1 MDLKE
6 LTTFRTIIEEG
17 SFSKAA
23 TKLNYAQSTVT
34 NQVQRLEKELGIK
47 LFKRGWDAVLT
58 ASGKIYAEEV
68 DALIQHWNYV
78 LEQAKSLEKE
88 EIGTLNIGVVETL
101 TASILPAVLQK
112 FREHKPNITCN
123 FIIGNTDSLSK
134 ELMNNSLDFAI
145 CGEPHAIS
153 TLHFEPINIEQIS
166 FIVSKNHPFAEKS
179 DLSLEDLFEY
189 PLIVGGANCLYHIRL
204 DKELSRFS
212 SKPFFYTVSQISSI
226 VPFVQKIPSV
236 GVVLSSLALSADVVT
251 IQVHMTNPY
260 IPIGLLQRSKKEY
273 DSSTKKVF
281 LQLLNEEFPRDIDKG
296 NPYESIQKEY

>member
-17 SFSKAA
+17 TFSKAA
-23 TKLNYAQSTVT
+23 AKLNYAQSTVT

-47 LFKRGWDAVLT
+47 LFKRGWDSVLT
-58 ASGKIYAEEV
+58 ASGKVYAEEV
-68 DALIQHWNYV
+68 DGLIQHWNYV

-88 EIGTLNIGVVETL
+88 EIGTLNIGVIETV

-123 FIIGNTDSLSK
+123 FIIGNTDALSK
-134 ELMNNSLDFAI
+134 ALMNNSLDFAI

-153 TLHFEPINIEQIS
+153 SLHFEPTNIEQIS

-179 DLSLEDLFEY
+179 DLTLEDLYEY
-189 PLIVGGANCLYHIRL
+189 PLIVGGANCLYQIQL
-204 DKELSRFS
+204 EKELSRFP

-226 VPFVQKIPSV
+226 PSFVQNIPSV
-236 GVVLSSLALSADVVT
+236 GVVLSSLPLSVGVVT
-251 IQVHMTNPY
+251 IPLPMLNSY

-273 DSSTKKVF
+273 VSSTKKIF
-281 LQLLNEEFPRDIDKG
+281 MQLLRLYTKTSG
-296 NPYESIQKEY
+296 